1 MNTALELHDLCKNYP
16 GFSLDNLDLSRPS
29 GSILGLVGENGAG
42 KSTTMKLILGQIHP
56 DGGSVRLFGR
66 ERPWQEPALRAQLG
80 VVMDEVGLPSYLNLE
95 QIGRVMAGIYP
106 NWQPER
112 YRQLC
117 QRFALPP
124 KKLFSSFSR
133 GMKMKLGL
141 AVALSHDAKLLLLD
155 EATSGLDPV
164 VRDELLDLFMDF
176 TQDEDHSILL
186 SSHIVSD
193 LEKVCDYVAFLHQG
207 KLLLC
212 EEKDRLQEDFGLL
225 PCSLEELRALPKEGL
240 RGWRRN
246 AYGAQA
252 LVLRELV
259 PAAWQSR
266 LSPVTLEELFV
277 LLVKSET
284 EGND

>member
-16 GFSLDNLDLSRPS
+16 GFSLDHLTLSLPS

-42 KSTTMKLILGQIHP
+42 KSTTMKLVLGQIQR
-56 DGGSVRLFGR
+56 DGGSVRLLG
-66 ERPWQEPALRAQLG
+66 QENPEQSPALRAQLG
-80 VVMDEVGLPSYLNLE
+80 VVLDEVGLPSYLNPK
-95 QIGRVMAGIYP
+95 QIGRIMGGIYP

-117 QRFALPP
+117 QRFGLPDG
-124 KKLFSSFSR
+124 KRFGSFSR
-133 GMKMKLGL
+133 GMKMKMGL

-176 TQDEDHSILL
+176 TQDEGHSILL

-212 EEKDRLQEDFGLL
+212 EEKDRLTEDYALL
-225 PCSLEELRALPKEGL
+225 PCSLEELKDLPSEAL

-246 AYGAQA
+246 SYGAQA
-252 LVLRELV
+252 LVLREPL
-259 PAAWQSR
+259 AASWQSR

-277 LLVKSET
+277 LLVKHET
-284 EGND
+284 EGC